1 MNERHSTFPSALE
14 AFFLVLCLWGLE
26 YLMACAMYDA
36 RLWLGMDDFYGLGTI
51 AQVLANGILFTALL
65 QWKNLSYGE
74 LFTASRSA
82 SAATIFL
89 VVPLVLAATPLY
101 MLVVGGVE
109 DLVEA
114 AFPMNSRLQE
124 QFRVMGELRL
134 PQIVAACM
142 LAPVVEEMLFRGI
155 VLRSFLQQYER
166 RYAII
171 GSAIVFG
178 FAHGNLYQF
187 VGASCFGIV
196 AGWLY
201 ERTRSLIPGIALHA
215 AVNTG
220 VTFWPDGGGTSTAAP
235 GIATWLIVALPALPA
250 CYMLRRF
257 LSAPVR

>member
-1 MNERHSTFPSALE
+1 MDERHKTFPSALE
-14 AFFLVLCLWGLE
+14 AFFLVLCLWGLD

-36 RLWLGMDDFYGLGTI
+36 RHWLGMDDFYDLGTI
-51 AQVLANGILFTALL
+51 AQVLANGVLFTALL
-65 QWKNLSYGE
+65 QWKNLSYRE

-89 VVPLVLAATPLY
+89 VVPLVLLATPFYLLL
-101 MLVVGGVE
+101 MGWLE
-109 DLVEA
+109 DTLQS
-114 AFPMNSRLQE
+114 AFPMNASLEE
-124 QFRVMGELRL
+124 QFRAMGELRL
-134 PQIVAACM
+134 PQIVAACVM
-142 LAPVVEEMLFRGI
+142 APIVEEMLFRGI
-155 VLRSFLQQYER
+155 ILRSFLQQYER

-201 ERTRSLIPGIALHA
+201 ERTRSLIPEIALHA

-220 VTFWPDGGGTSTAAP
+220 ITFWPDGGDANAAAS
-235 GIATWLIVALPALPA
+235 GIATWALFALPALPA

-257 LSAPVR
+257 LSAPAR